1 MSKTLVVFLLFN
13 LTFFTI
19 HPDLNR
25 QYGDFSRHVKNA
37 IFALKAP
44 YQVKKID
51 SARDRNHPL
60 HINGLEVLPASTLLR
75 RLCIEL
81 ETLVNAP
88 EISVAI
94 CAEPDIK

>member
-25 QYGDFSRHVKNA
+25 QYGDFSQHVKNA

-60 HINGLEVLPASTLLR
+60 HINGLEVSYG
-75 RLCIEL
+75 
-81 ETLVNAP
+81 
-88 EISVAI
+88 AI
-94 CAEPDIK
+94 IFEKQKYLAIDVV